1 MAKNKKTKK
10 VYRDGLSEIKNPANS
25 FLGKVVVWLLVILT
39 VGSAA
44 IGLLAALFGWG
55 Q

>member
-10 VYRDGLSEIKNPANS
+10 VYRDGLKGMNNPAES
-25 FLGKVVVWLLVILT
+25 FIGKVIVWLLIIFT
-39 VGSAA
+39 IGGAA